1 MMTVYASDQFL
12 LDVAFERINLDS
24 ENDRAGI
31 QELLAA
37 VESFTQGWL
46 QPLGVGFQIVYCDPE
61 QYFEEVGRPLVPHHF
76 LRASNVSDDVL
87 VWEAFSNS
95 SVESLPTVDTSV
107 IRHAIERS
115 LDHAAPAGAVTTLSE
130 LQWTTVRALDPV
142 GEPIQLE
149 VTGDPVRT
157 VSEVIGGQRWYCGP
171 TAGRAGPPCWL
182 RAVNDHFGTRFELS
196 VFWDLW
202 IGYGPGRAL
211 LDAGIA
217 RVLARPGWTRRA

>member
-1 MMTVYASDQFL
+1 MIAVYASDQYL
-12 LDVAFERINLDS
+12 LHLAFERINLDS
-24 ENDRAGI
+24 ENDRTGI

-46 QPLGVGFQIVYCDPE
+46 QPLGVGFQTVYCDPA
-61 QYFEEVGRPLVPHHF
+61 QYFEEVGRPAFPHFF
-76 LRASNVSDDVL
+76 LRSSNVPDDVL
-87 VWEAFSNS
+87 VREAFSNS
-95 SVESLPTVDTSV
+95 SIELLRVVDMPA
-107 IRHAIERS
+107 IRQAIDRS
-115 LDHAAPAGAVTTLSE
+115 LDHEAPAGAVTTLSE
-130 LQWTTVRALDPV
+130 LQWTMVRALDPV

-149 VTGDPVRT
+149 VAGDPVHT

-182 RAVNDHFGTRFELS
+182 RAVNDHFTTGFELS

-202 IGYGPGRAL
+202 IGHAAGRAL